1 MDLLPGGGRG
11 GTRTDRHHACRRR
24 RFRLSGDLGQL
35 HTRSAPVRGG
45 AAHRAARWPCAASV
59 DCQGQG
65 PTGPSAAPQRPN
77 RSPAAQNRP
86 AGRPPRRDPAPARS
100 RCAAGPGSGAGS
112 RDPGLP
118 ALWPG
123 HAKAGGPRRDA
134 QWPALLGL
142 HRFSKLPRRA
152 GFASAGKPLNA
163 PSPGRNGTG
172 ATGVGAGRSAS
183 WSEPRHTRR
192 DGAATWRRS
201 QPLHRCEA
209 RLQEQHP
216 TKSKDPLDYPFET
229 VPPRGTTLEVAP
241 GVHWIRMPLPYALD
255 HINLWALDDEAGW
268 AIVDT
273 GTRTDENAQVWRELF
288 AHAPDQRGI
297 TRIFVTHMHPD
308 HVGMAGWLTRKFNA
322 RFCNFGK
329 HIHALPE
336 SFKRLRDGEIIR
348 IGRHDGRVIVGTG
361 HSPEHACLYC
371 ADLKVLI
378 SGDQVLPR
386 ISSNVSVH
394 PTEPDADPMSEW
406 MASIEKLRREVPDD
420 VLVLP
425 SHHEPFRGLHLRLD
439 RLAEGQHK
447 AFNRLRETLG
457 AEPRRVVDVFGA
469 LFSRPIAESDTG
481 LLGMA
486 TGETLACLN
495 YLIARGEATRTLRDG
510 VHWYAL
516 TPSTPD

>member
-1 MDLLPGGGRG
+1 L
-11 GTRTDRHHACRRR
+11 
-24 RFRLSGDLGQL
+24 QE
-35 HTRSAPVRGG
+35 
-45 AAHRAARWPCAASV
+45 
-59 DCQGQG
+59 
-65 PTGPSAAPQRPN
+65 
-77 RSPAAQNRP
+77 
-86 AGRPPRRDPAPARS
+86 
-100 RCAAGPGSGAGS
+100 
-112 RDPGLP
+112 
-118 ALWPG
+118 
-123 HAKAGGPRRDA
+123 
-134 QWPALLGL
+134 
-142 HRFSKLPRRA
+142 
-152 GFASAGKPLNA
+152 
-163 PSPGRNGTG
+163 PSP
-172 ATGVGAGRSAS
+172 
-183 WSEPRHTRR
+183 PK
-192 DGAATWRRS
+192 
-201 QPLHRCEA
+201 P
-209 RLQEQHP
+209 
-216 TKSKDPLDYPFET
+216 KDPLDYPFEA

-255 HINLWALDDEAGW
+255 HINLWALDDDAGW

-308 HVGMAGWLTRKFNA
+308 HVGMAGWLTRKFNTRLWMTRLEYMSCRVMVSDTGREA
-322 RFCNFGK
+322 PPEAIEFFRQAGWGEAAIERYRLRFGNFGK

-336 SFKRLRDGEIIR
+336 SFRRLRDGETLR
-348 IGRHDGRVIVGTG
+348 IGQHDWRVIVGTG

-425 SHHEPFRGLHLRLD
+425 SHNEPFRGLHLRLD

-447 AFNRLRETLG
+447 AFNRLREALG
-457 AEPRRVVDVFGA
+457 SEPRRVVDVFGA
-469 LFSRPIAESDTG
+469 LFSRPIAETDTG

-510 VHWYAL
+510 VNWYEL
-516 TPSTPD
+516 TASRPG